1 MLRHAALARELG
13 VPDVCVL
20 ENGDVGELGEGPL
33 RKTGRVTSGR
43 VHVFARRV
51 LPPAVLGERAA
62 LAAHGAAHVV
72 VSVDA
77 AGRPVGEVS
86 LVTRGVLGETEDAH
100 LLASARHEVLAA
112 LEELSARGGG
122 GVVRPDAELG
132 EAARQAV
139 RRALS
144 RALGFKPVTTATVL
158 RVGR

>member
-1 MLRHAALARELG
+1 MLRHAALAVSWRA
-13 VPDVCVL
+13 DVCVL

-77 AGRPVGEVS
+77 AGR
-86 LVTRGVLGETEDAH
+86 RW
-100 LLASARHEVLAA
+100 ARC
-112 LEELSARGGG
+112 RW
-122 GVVRPDAELG
+122 
-132 EAARQAV
+132 
-139 RRALS
+139 
-144 RALGFKPVTTATVL
+144 
-158 RVGR
+158 